1 MEKTKENVWTLEEY
15 FGLDESPETVQEK
28 IKSVKTK
35 KDVKGYLPELFAS
48 ITGHKKFN
56 KVSLYDTKITTRKVQ
71 EIKFRRTGEDATD
84 FYVEFD
90 LDESVFPAENMI
102 GGTLVVYSVLRS
114 NYLRYMYMYDKT
126 HEDFDVPIQA
136 LGNLRAIFDERV
148 KSFKNIKKVMKKD
161 LKEKNPIEYSNEN
174 GVLKQRK

>member
-1 MEKTKENVWTLEEY
+1 MEKVKEKVWILEEY
-15 FGLDESPETVQEK
+15 FDLDESPETLQEK
-28 IKSVKTK
+28 IKSIKTK
-35 KDVKGYLPELFAS
+35 KDALGYLLELFES

-56 KVSLYDTKITTRKVQ
+56 KVSLYDTKITTRQVQ

-102 GGTLVVYSVLRS
+102 GGILVVYSVHRS

-126 HEDFDVPIQA
+126 HEAFDIPIRV
-136 LGNLRAIFDERV
+136 LGNPEAIFDDRV
-148 KSFKNIKKVMKKD
+148 KLFKNVKKVMKKD
-161 LKEKNPIEYSNEN
+161 FKEKNPIKYSNEN

>member
-1 MEKTKENVWTLEEY
+1 MEKTKERKWTLEEY
-15 FGLDESPETVQEK
+15 FELQETTSANKKVTEIKTES
-28 IKSVKTK
+28 
-35 KDVKGYLPELFAS
+35 DVLGYLPELFES
-48 ITGHKKFN
+48 ITGHRKFN
-56 KVSLYDTKITTRKVQ
+56 KVSLYDTKITTRQVQ

-90 LDESVFPAENMI
+90 LDEGVFPAENII

-136 LGNLRAIFDERV
+136 LGNLQAIFDERV

-161 LKEKNPIEYSNEN
+161 LKEKNPIEYSNEH